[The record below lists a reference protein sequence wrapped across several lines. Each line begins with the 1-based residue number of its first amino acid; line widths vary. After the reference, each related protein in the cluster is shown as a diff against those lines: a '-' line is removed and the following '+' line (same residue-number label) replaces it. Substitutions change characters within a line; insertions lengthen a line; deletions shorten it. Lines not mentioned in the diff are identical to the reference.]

1 KKIKKTTNKQSIT
14 YEKTCSN
21 HLKIILFR
29 LLNFNAINADIP
41 IMKGMTWIY
50 LYSKIRL
57 SALDI
62 SSNIK
67 NNTAIRTKIRVNF
80 ILILKINSGLNLTK
94 KNNLY
99 K

>member
-1 KKIKKTTNKQSIT
+1 
-14 YEKTCSN
+14 
-21 HLKIILFR
+21 
-29 LLNFNAINADIP
+29 
-41 IMKGMTWIY
+41 MKGMTWIY